1 MVYPTVR
8 YWPGLYWFESD
19 GYVTAGT
26 CVDQY
31 TWPVRSISSTQ
42 LPLISVTRKW
52 PFASGKTPLG
62 LPNPAGGLCAHVP
75 SFPRVHSGAGED
87 GDRSTSRQFLMS
99 AAITVPSGSII
110 ASSGFHSWFGPD
122 PCVPGVPY
130 RQTILRVAMSISV
143 MTNWSSSVAMICL
156 PSRLKKTSSGIR
168 KVWPAAR
175 SPGCGH
181 CHSTW
186 PWGLTTTRRLFFLS
200 AMMIGPGRTLGSEP
214 GARAPGSPGTAA
226 GGHTGDGDG
235 DGLGVGVADGDGA
248 GLTPPVA
255 VDDSRATGAGAAAVQ
270 AVRDSANAEAAT
282 ALMRPRAFRARS
294 DRVDLRAAPL
304 IRFTS
309 TSAR

>member
-143 MTNWSSSVAMICL
+143 MT
-156 PSRLKKTSSGIR
+156 
-168 KVWPAAR
+168 
-175 SPGCGH
+175 
-181 CHSTW
+181 
-186 PWGLTTTRRLFFLS
+186 
-200 AMMIGPGRTLGSEP
+200 IGRGSTLGSEP

-226 GGHTGDGDG
+226 GGHAGDG
-235 DGLGVGVADGDGA
+235 DGLGAGVADVDGA
-248 GLTPPVA
+248 GPTPPVA
-255 VDDSRATGAGAAAVQ
+255 VDESCATGTGAAAVQ
-270 AVRDSANAEAAT
+270 AVRDSANAEATT
-282 ALMRPRAFRARS
+282 ALTRPRAFRARP
-294 DRVDLRAAPL
+294 DRVDPRAAPL